1 MHPRP
6 RTGWRRV
13 SDPLLVVD
21 RLVKHFPTRAQS
33 WLDRDRPV
41 VRAVDDVSLK
51 LFPHETLGLVGE
63 SGCGKSTTGRLILRL
78 IQPSSGSVR
87 FGGEDI
93 AAVGKAQLRRL
104 RKDMQA
110 IFQDPNGSLNPRMR
124 VEDIVLEPLY
134 AQGEPHSR
142 RMSLHAAELLERV
155 GLSPDHARR
164 FPHEFSGGQRQ
175 RIGIARAIAPNPRFI
190 VCDEAVSAL
199 DVSVQAQVINLL
211 QDLQA
216 ELGMSYL
223 FIGHDLAV
231 VKHIA
236 DRVAVMY
243 LGRIVETAPKADLYA
258 DPRHPYTQALL
269 VSVPVSHPRLRRTR
283 DRLRGEMPSAIDPPK
298 GCHFHPRCPL
308 AQDICRNEDPR
319 LREIGPGRMVA
330 CHFAE
335 STGGHEAFARHDP
348 PTGGSA

>member
-1 MHPRP
+1 M
-6 RTGWRRV
+6 
-13 SDPLLVVD
+13 SDPLLVVND
-21 RLVKHFPTRAQS
+21 LVKHFPIRADS
-33 WLDRDRPV
+33 WFDRDRPV
-41 VRAVDDVSLK
+41 VRAVDGVSLT
-51 LFPHETLGLVGE
+51 LFPNETLGLVGE
-63 SGCGKSTTGRLILRL
+63 SGCGKSTTGRVILGL
-78 IQPSSGSVR
+78 LQASSGSVR

-93 AAVGKAQLRRL
+93 FSLGKTALRRL

-110 IFQDPNGSLNPRMR
+110 IFQDPNASLNPRMR
-124 VEDIVLEPLY
+124 VEDIILEPLY
-134 AQGEPHSR
+134 AQGERRSR
-142 RMSLHAAELLERV
+142 KTSLYAGELLERV
-155 GLSPDHARR
+155 GLSPDHAHR

-175 RIGIARAIAPNPRFI
+175 RIGIARAIAPNPKFI

-216 ELGMSYL
+216 DLGMSYL

-243 LGRIVETAPKADLYA
+243 LGRVVETAPKADLYA

-269 VSVPVSHPRLRRTR
+269 VSVPVSHPRQRRTR
-283 DRLRGEMPSAIDPPK
+283 DRLRGEMPSAIDPPI

-308 AQDICRNEDPR
+308 AQDICRHEDPR

-335 STGGHEAFARHDP
+335 DTGGHEAFARHDA
-348 PTGGSA
+348 PTGDSS